1 MAEETLLQARELC
14 RRYGDRTALENLD
27 LSVRRGEIVGL
38 LGPNGA
44 GKSTTLRILSGTLP
58 PHRGTVTVAGADLF
72 AAPRQ
77 ARRRLGYL
85 PEIPPVYPEMT
96 VAAYLRYCGELR
108 GLRRQALSRALER
121 ALERCRLGPVRQRL
135 IGNLSK
141 GYVQRIGLAQAVLHE
156 PEVLILDEPTVG
168 LDPLQTR
175 EFRTLIRELG
185 EDRGIVFS
193 SHILPEIR
201 ALCDRVLIL
210 RDGRTLFS
218 GPVTAADSRRFRL
231 RCAHAPDAAQ
241 LAALPGVTALEPAA
255 DGSLLLTLADEA
267 AAAQV
272 QQAVLAAG
280 WMLREWGPAHDGLEQ
295 LLVTLVHGEPA

>member
-1 MAEETLLQARELC
+1 MGEEILLQARQLC
-14 RRYGDRTALENLD
+14 RRYGARTALENLD
-27 LSVRRGEIVGL
+27 LCVRRGEIVGL

-58 PHRGTVTVAGADLF
+58 PHHGEVTVAGADLF

-77 ARRRLGYL
+77 ARRRVGYL
-85 PEIPPVYPEMT
+85 PEVPPVYPDMT

-108 GLRRQALSRALER
+108 GLRRQALSQVLER
-121 ALERCRLGPVRQRL
+121 ALERCNLGPVRQRL

-141 GYVQRIGLAQAVLHE
+141 GYVQRIGIAQAVLHE
-156 PEVLILDEPTVG
+156 PDVLILDEPTVG
-168 LDPLQTR
+168 LDPLQMR
-175 EFRTLIRELG
+175 EIRTLIRELR

-193 SHILPEIR
+193 SHILPEIQ

-210 RDGRTLFS
+210 RDGRTVFS
-218 GPVTAADSRRFRL
+218 GPVAAEGGLRVRL
-231 RCAHAPDAAQ
+231 RCAQAPDAAQ

-255 DGSLLLTLADEA
+255 DGSLLLTLADDS

-272 QQAVLAAG
+272 QQTVLAAG
-280 WMLREWGPAHDGLEQ
+280 WELREWGPAHDGLEQ
-295 LLVTLVHGEPA
+295 LFVTLVHGEPA